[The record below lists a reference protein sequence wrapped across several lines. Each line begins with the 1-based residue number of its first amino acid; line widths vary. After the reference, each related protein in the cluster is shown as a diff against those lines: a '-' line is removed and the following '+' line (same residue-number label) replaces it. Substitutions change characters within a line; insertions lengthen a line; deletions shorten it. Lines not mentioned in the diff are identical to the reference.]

1 MESGEVFL
9 GHLEGSRGQDL
20 VQSQGEEFLRR
31 EPGQQLDCGAGIGY
45 VLVQVHPPDD
55 IPGILGQE
63 AVLGFALPEGLLHLA
78 ARGDIPG
85 DAGGADDLLFV
96 VQYRGFDGLNPN
108 CPLFGI
114 CQGFLEAFPVSGA
127 HDLLVIGPV
136 FFRQVERPDIQVV
149 LAHHLLEGD
158 PGRPWQKAH

>member
-1 MESGEVFL
+1 MFSWATWKEAGVRIWSNRRVRNSSGVNPV
-9 GHLEGSRGQDL
+9 S
-20 VQSQGEEFLRR
+20 SWT
-31 EPGQQLDCGAGIGY
+31 AGLAIGY
-45 VLVQVHPPDD
+45 PQIQVHPPDE

-63 AVLGFALPEGLLHLA
+63 AVLGFALPEDLLHLA

-96 VQYRGFDGLNPN
+96 VQYRGFDGLNPH

-136 FFRQVERPDIQVV
+136 FFRQVGRPDIQVV
-149 LAHHLLEGD
+149 LADHLLEGN
-158 PGRPWQKAH
+158 PGGPGKRLID